1 MLRQMAALRCHIGYP
16 CPLSRLRII
25 TNSGRGVREQI
36 LILRTTLRPVDINP
50 EEKVMAEAKVK
61 AKAKGAPKKATAK
74 KAAPKKV
81 AAKKTVAKKPA
92 VKTKAKAKAQSKAK
106 AQPKAKASS
115 KKRARPTAV
124 DTGRNALL
132 AGLGVYGKAYDQVLE
147 QFAGMQE
154 QVDDA
159 QNRLSASRKQA
170 EAIYQS
176 LVKRGSA
183 VEKDALKALAD
194 LELDSL
200 ADRTKLEAQMKK
212 AKARFN
218 QLKAK
223 LGKAN

>member
-1 MLRQMAALRCHIGYP
+1 
-16 CPLSRLRII
+16 
-25 TNSGRGVREQI
+25 
-36 LILRTTLRPVDINP
+36 
-50 EEKVMAEAKVK
+50 MAEAKVK

-74 KAAPKKV
+74 KAATKKV

-92 VKTKAKAKAQSKAK
+92 VKTKAKAKA
-106 AQPKAKASS
+106 KASS
-115 KKRARPTAV
+115 KKRARPAAV
-124 DTGRNALL
+124 DTGRKALL

-147 QFAGMQE
+147 QFSGMQE

-176 LVKRGSA
+176 LVERGSA
-183 VEKDALKALAD
+183 VEKDALRALAD

-212 AKARFN
+212 AKARFD

-223 LGKAN
+223 FGKGN

>member
-1 MLRQMAALRCHIGYP
+1 MADA
-16 CPLSRLRII
+16 
-25 TNSGRGVREQI
+25 
-36 LILRTTLRPVDINP
+36 
-50 EEKVMAEAKVK
+50 KAKVK

-74 KAAPKKV
+74 KAATKKV

-92 VKTKAKAKAQSKAK
+92 VKTKAKAKA
-106 AQPKAKASS
+106 KASS
-115 KKRARPTAV
+115 KKRARPAAV
-124 DTGRNALL
+124 DTGRKALL

-147 QFAGMQE
+147 QFSGMQE

-176 LVKRGSA
+176 LVERGSA
-183 VEKDALKALAD
+183 VEKDALRALAD

-212 AKARFN
+212 AKARFD

-223 LGKAN
+223 FGKAN

>member
-1 MLRQMAALRCHIGYP
+1 MLRQMNPFRCHLSYP
-16 CPLSRLRII
+16 YPSRPLRII
-25 TNSGRGVREQI
+25 TISGYVFRGQI
-36 LILRTTLRPVDINP
+36 LILSATLRPVDIKP
-50 EEKVMAEAKVK
+50 EERMMAEAKRK
-61 AKAKGAPKKATAK
+61 AKAKVAPKKATAK
-74 KAAPKKV
+74 KAATKKV

-92 VKTKAKAKAQSKAK
+92 AKTKAK

-124 DTGRNALL
+124 DTGRKALL

-176 LVKRGSA
+176 LIKRGSA
-183 VEKDALKALAD
+183 VEQDALKALAD

-212 AKARFN
+212 AKARFD

-223 LGKAN
+223 FGKAN

>member
-1 MLRQMAALRCHIGYP
+1 
-16 CPLSRLRII
+16 
-25 TNSGRGVREQI
+25 
-36 LILRTTLRPVDINP
+36 
-50 EEKVMAEAKVK
+50 MAEAKVK

-74 KAAPKKV
+74 KAATKKV

-92 VKTKAKAKAQSKAK
+92 VKTKAK

-124 DTGRNALL
+124 DTGRKALL

-183 VEKDALKALAD
+183 VEKDALRALAD

-200 ADRTKLEAQMKK
+200 ADRKKLEAQMKK

-223 LGKAN
+223 FGKTN

>member
-1 MLRQMAALRCHIGYP
+1 
-16 CPLSRLRII
+16 
-25 TNSGRGVREQI
+25 
-36 LILRTTLRPVDINP
+36 
-50 EEKVMAEAKVK
+50 MAEAKVK

-74 KAAPKKV
+74 KAATKKV

-92 VKTKAKAKAQSKAK
+92 VKTKAKA
-106 AQPKAKASS
+106 QPKAKASS
-115 KKRARPTAV
+115 KKRARPAAV
-124 DTGRNALL
+124 DTGRKALL

-159 QNRLSASRKQA
+159 QSRLSASRKQA

-183 VEKDALKALAD
+183 VEKDALRALAD

-200 ADRTKLEAQMKK
+200 ADRKKLEAQMKK

-223 LGKAN
+223 FGKTN

>member
-1 MLRQMAALRCHIGYP
+1 MVEGKAK
-16 CPLSRLRII
+16 
-25 TNSGRGVREQI
+25 T
-36 LILRTTLRPVDINP
+36 
-50 EEKVMAEAKVK
+50 KAKV
-61 AKAKGAPKKATAK
+61 APKKATAK
-74 KAAPKKV
+74 KAATRKV
-81 AAKKTVAKKPA
+81 AAKKTASKKPA
-92 VKTKAKAKAQSKAK
+92 VKTKAKAKAQ
-106 AQPKAKASS
+106 PKANANG

-124 DTGRNALL
+124 ETGRKALL

-170 EAIYQS
+170 EVIYQS
-176 LVKRGSA
+176 LVVRGSA
-183 VEKDALKALAD
+183 VEKDALKALTD

-212 AKARFN
+212 AKARFD

-223 LGKAN
+223 FGKAN

>member
-1 MLRQMAALRCHIGYP
+1 MSPFRCHLSYP
-16 CPLSRLRII
+16 YPPRPLRII
-25 TNSGRGVREQI
+25 TISGYVFRGQI
-36 LILRTTLRPVDINP
+36 LILTATLRGVDIKP
-50 EEKVMAEAKVK
+50 EELVMAETKRKVK
-61 AKAKGAPKKATAK
+61 AKVAPKKATAK
-74 KAAPKKV
+74 KAATKKV

-92 VKTKAKAKAQSKAK
+92 AKTKAR

-115 KKRARPTAV
+115 KKRARPASV
-124 DTGRNALL
+124 DAGRKALL

-183 VEKDALKALAD
+183 VEQDALKALAD

-212 AKARFN
+212 AKARFD

-223 LGKAN
+223 FGKSN

>member
-1 MLRQMAALRCHIGYP
+1 
-16 CPLSRLRII
+16 
-25 TNSGRGVREQI
+25 
-36 LILRTTLRPVDINP
+36 
-50 EEKVMAEAKVK
+50 MAEAKVK

-74 KAAPKKV
+74 KAATKRV
-81 AAKKTVAKKPA
+81 AAKKTVTKKTA
-92 VKTKAKAKAQSKAK
+92 VKTKAKAQPKSKTQPKAK
-106 AQPKAKASS
+106 AQAKAKASS
-115 KKRARPTAV
+115 KKRARPAAV
-124 DTGRNALL
+124 DTGRKALL

-183 VEKDALKALAD
+183 VEKDALRALAD

-212 AKARFN
+212 AKARFD

-223 LGKAN
+223 FNKGK

>member
-1 MLRQMAALRCHIGYP
+1 
-16 CPLSRLRII
+16 
-25 TNSGRGVREQI
+25 
-36 LILRTTLRPVDINP
+36 
-50 EEKVMAEAKVK
+50 MAEAKVK
-61 AKAKGAPKKATAK
+61 AKAKGAPKKAAVKKAATKKVVAK
-74 KAAPKKV
+74 KA
-81 AAKKTVAKKPA
+81 VAKKPA
-92 VKTKAKAKAQSKAK
+92 LKTKAKAQSKAK

-124 DTGRNALL
+124 DTGRKALL

-183 VEKDALKALAD
+183 VEKDALRALAD

-212 AKARFN
+212 AKARFD

-223 LGKAN
+223 FGKGN

>member
-1 MLRQMAALRCHIGYP
+1 MHSFRCHLGYS
-16 CPLSRLRII
+16 CPERPLRII
-25 TNSGRGVREQI
+25 TTSDCVFRGQI
-36 LILRTTLRPVDINP
+36 LILETTLCRVDIKP
-50 EEKVMAEAKVK
+50 DEKVMAEAKRK
-61 AKAKGAPKKATAK
+61 AKAKVAPKKATAK
-74 KAAPKKV
+74 KAVAKKV
-81 AAKKTVAKKPA
+81 AAKKTVAKKTT
-92 VKTKAKAKAQSKAK
+92 VKTKAKAK

-115 KKRARPTAV
+115 KKRARPAAV
-124 DTGRNALL
+124 DTGRKALL

-183 VEKDALKALAD
+183 VEKDALRALAD

-212 AKARFN
+212 AKARFD

-223 LGKAN
+223 FGKAS

>member
-1 MLRQMAALRCHIGYP
+1 
-16 CPLSRLRII
+16 
-25 TNSGRGVREQI
+25 
-36 LILRTTLRPVDINP
+36 
-50 EEKVMAEAKVK
+50 MAEAKVK

-74 KAAPKKV
+74 KAATKRV
-81 AAKKTVAKKPA
+81 AAKKTVTKKTA
-92 VKTKAKAKAQSKAK
+92 VKTKAKAQPKSKT
-106 AQPKAKASS
+106 QPKAKAQAKAKTSS
-115 KKRARPTAV
+115 KKRARPAAV
-124 DTGRNALL
+124 DTGRKALL

-183 VEKDALKALAD
+183 VEKDALRALAD

-212 AKARFN
+212 AKARFD

-223 LGKAN
+223 FNKGK

>member
-1 MLRQMAALRCHIGYP
+1 
-16 CPLSRLRII
+16 
-25 TNSGRGVREQI
+25 
-36 LILRTTLRPVDINP
+36 
-50 EEKVMAEAKVK
+50 MAEAKVK
-61 AKAKGAPKKATAK
+61 AKTKGAPKKATAK
-74 KAAPKKV
+74 RAATKKV

-92 VKTKAKAKAQSKAK
+92 VKTKAKAKAQ
-106 AQPKAKASS
+106 PEAKASS
-115 KKRARPTAV
+115 KKRARPAAV
-124 DTGRNALL
+124 DTGRKALL

-183 VEKDALKALAD
+183 VEKDALRALAD

-223 LGKAN
+223 FGKAN

>member
-1 MLRQMAALRCHIGYP
+1 
-16 CPLSRLRII
+16 
-25 TNSGRGVREQI
+25 
-36 LILRTTLRPVDINP
+36 
-50 EEKVMAEAKVK
+50 MAEAKVK

-74 KAAPKKV
+74 KAATKKV

-92 VKTKAKAKAQSKAK
+92 VKTKAKAKA
-106 AQPKAKASS
+106 SS
-115 KKRARPTAV
+115 KKRARPAAV
-124 DTGRNALL
+124 DTGRKALL

-183 VEKDALKALAD
+183 VEKDALRALAD

-200 ADRTKLEAQMKK
+200 ADRKKLEAQMKK

-223 LGKAN
+223 FGKTN

>member
-1 MLRQMAALRCHIGYP
+1 
-16 CPLSRLRII
+16 
-25 TNSGRGVREQI
+25 
-36 LILRTTLRPVDINP
+36 
-50 EEKVMAEAKVK
+50 MAEPKVK

-74 KAAPKKV
+74 KAATKRV
-81 AAKKTVAKKPA
+81 AAKKTVVKMLA
-92 VKTKAKAKAQSKAK
+92 VKTKAKAQAQPNAKAQPKAK
-106 AQPKAKASS
+106 AQAKAKASS
-115 KKRARPTAV
+115 KKRARPAAV
-124 DTGRNALL
+124 DTGRKALL

-183 VEKDALKALAD
+183 VEKDALRALAD

-212 AKARFN
+212 AKARFD

-223 LGKAN
+223 FNKGK

>member
-1 MLRQMAALRCHIGYP
+1 MSDYVFR
-16 CPLSRLRII
+16 
-25 TNSGRGVREQI
+25 GRI
-36 LILRTTLRPVDINP
+36 LILKTTLRPVDIKP
-50 EEKVMAEAKVK
+50 EEKKMAEAKVK

-74 KAAPKKV
+74 KAATKRV
-81 AAKKTVAKKPA
+81 AAKKTA
-92 VKTKAKAKAQSKAK
+92 VKTKAK
-106 AQPKAKASS
+106 AQPKAKAQAKAKTSS
-115 KKRARPTAV
+115 KKRARPAAV
-124 DTGRNALL
+124 DTGRKALL

-183 VEKDALKALAD
+183 VEKDALRALAD

-212 AKARFN
+212 AKARFD

-223 LGKAN
+223 FNKGK

>member
-1 MLRQMAALRCHIGYP
+1 
-16 CPLSRLRII
+16 
-25 TNSGRGVREQI
+25 
-36 LILRTTLRPVDINP
+36 
-50 EEKVMAEAKVK
+50 MAEAKRK
-61 AKAKGAPKKATAK
+61 AKAKVAPKKATAK
-74 KAAPKKV
+74 KAAAKKV
-81 AAKKTVAKKPA
+81 AAKKTVAKKTA
-92 VKTKAKAKAQSKAK
+92 VKTKAKAKAKAK

-115 KKRARPTAV
+115 KKRARPAAV
-124 DTGRNALL
+124 DTGRKALL
-132 AGLGVYGKAYDQVLE
+132 AGLGVYGTAYDQVLE

-183 VEKDALKALAD
+183 VEKDALRALAD

-212 AKARFN
+212 AKARFD

-223 LGKAN
+223 FGKAS

>member
-1 MLRQMAALRCHIGYP
+1 MSDYVFR
-16 CPLSRLRII
+16 
-25 TNSGRGVREQI
+25 GRI
-36 LILRTTLRPVDINP
+36 LILKTTLRPVDIKP
-50 EEKVMAEAKVK
+50 EEKKMAEAKVK

-74 KAAPKKV
+74 KAATKRV
-81 AAKKTVAKKPA
+81 AAKKTA
-92 VKTKAKAKAQSKAK
+92 VKTKAKT
-106 AQPKAKASS
+106 QPKAKAQAKAKTSS
-115 KKRARPTAV
+115 KKRARPAAV
-124 DTGRNALL
+124 DTGRKALL

-183 VEKDALKALAD
+183 VEKDALRALAD

-212 AKARFN
+212 AKARFD

-223 LGKAN
+223 FNKGK

>member
-1 MLRQMAALRCHIGYP
+1 
-16 CPLSRLRII
+16 
-25 TNSGRGVREQI
+25 
-36 LILRTTLRPVDINP
+36 
-50 EEKVMAEAKVK
+50 MAEAKVK

-74 KAAPKKV
+74 KAATKKV

-92 VKTKAKAKAQSKAK
+92 VKTKAKAKA
-106 AQPKAKASS
+106 KASS
-115 KKRARPTAV
+115 KKRARPAAV
-124 DTGRNALL
+124 DTGRKALL

-147 QFAGMQE
+147 QFSGMQE

-176 LVKRGSA
+176 LVERGSA
-183 VEKDALKALAD
+183 VEKDALRALAD

-212 AKARFN
+212 AKARFD

-223 LGKAN
+223 FGKAN

>member
-1 MLRQMAALRCHIGYP
+1 MLRQMTALRCHVGYP

-36 LILRTTLRPVDINP
+36 LILRTKLRLVDINP
-50 EEKVMAEAKVK
+50 EEKVMAEVK

-74 KAAPKKV
+74 KAATKKV
-81 AAKKTVAKKPA
+81 AAKKTVGKKPA

-115 KKRARPTAV
+115 KKRARPAAV
-124 DTGRNALL
+124 DTGRKALL

-183 VEKDALKALAD
+183 VEKDALRALAD